1 MPYLLQ
7 KYIHWENIFYLDSLL
22 AVFDYRNRGLGSEMI
37 YYIEDIA
44 EKLGAE
50 IIQED
55 VKQSEN
61 EEYELRLKFY
71 RNLGYE
77 ITGTPGINKI
87 REQLNNDK
95 RR

>member
-1 MPYLLQ
+1 M
-7 KYIHWENIFYLDSLL
+7 FYLDSLL

-37 YYIEDIA
+37 YYIEEIA

>member
-1 MPYLLQ
+1 
-7 KYIHWENIFYLDSLL
+7 
-22 AVFDYRNRGLGSEMI
+22 MI

-61 EEYELRLKFY
+61 EEYELRLK
-71 RNLGYE
+71 YE

>member
-22 AVFDYRNRGLGSEMI
+22 AVFHYRNGALGSEMI

-87 REQLNNDK
+87 REQLNKDK

>member
-1 MPYLLQ
+1 
-7 KYIHWENIFYLDSLL
+7 
-22 AVFDYRNRGLGSEMI
+22 MI

-87 REQLNNDK
+87 REQPNNDK